1 MSGVAFRG
9 DVAQQRGYC
18 RPASLRQERGAHSGL
33 RLAAVD
39 PDATFAAPGVAS
51 YEKEEAAGRVAAGVC
66 KDADILGKVVA
77 KRFGDCAVGPNDAQV
92 LVRNG

>member
-1 MSGVAFRG
+1 MPT
-9 DVAQQRGYC
+9 
-18 RPASLRQERGAHSGL
+18 PACGWLRSTL
-33 RLAAVD
+33 MPRL
-39 PDATFAAPGVAS
+39 PPR
-51 YEKEEAAGRVAAGVC
+51 EEAAGRVAAGVC